1 MEEIEKQFENYYN
14 LKQSYELFIKNKLN
28 KIIQDKSLSKSD
40 KHKKYK
46 DVLAKI
52 KVKKIFSNENRKLS
66 VTENGNKIIEYD
78 NEYHNLYETSADFFK
93 QLDKKNKIDIMRLK
107 LDVLF
112 NYIDEENSM
121 TEFELLKKEIKED
134 LTEYSKIVAE
144 IYAIENMNK
153 QSIEDKKD
161 KLFGNVEKDE
171 KGYINDFKEKINNQ
185 QDQYTKE
192 AIEIYKSFIL
202 PSTEEI
208 SKLQYEKGYRE
219 IIEEEGE
226 NQDSIYHLIKE
237 PFSVKSK
244 EYSTEVDEEDIMSKI
259 ENKSETKRKLTESEL
274 DNEHEKMAKLT
285 EELGTLMYEYS
296 TLQRQFND
304 TTEVQEKIDEKL
316 EELNKHRTNLN
327 VKTLK
332 TRWDDVK
339 VDNDI
344 YSKYYGKEVSVKIP
358 EDYGPYEKQL
368 YINNLSNSIRQ
379 QYIENMTSEELEM
392 YVENLKQRGPDQ
404 IEKNYDKERETMND
418 REFRTFLMK
427 DLMKTKN
434 ITRNQA
440 KEIFF
445 FLKAYEDYYKYN
457 YNYDVEKKD
466 AKRLESRAK
475 TIRKEIDDMTSRLRF
490 TNKSSNKVSKKQ
502 IAYELEQE
510 AARLRKELDE
520 TEKEKSALD
529 LKNQIEKTHEEQKKR
544 NQNRDKIKFNRN
556 GRLPPWGNATMYKD
570 KLSIGMDVYLTNP
583 KTTFY
588 TNEESGSSSEMKE
601 VKDYINEPFRI
612 KEIKTWDKP
621 DIPGQDRHQA
631 LIYSYSMGLN
641 LEGWVNLKDIYVDIN
656 PNINEELNSEVILG
670 ASDDEK
676 PQEVEVDVED
686 LPDLV
691 DISKDIK
698 PLDLSPRISLESKND
713 DGDDD
718 DNYNIGD

>member
-14 LKQSYELFIKNKLN
+14 LKQSYELFIKNKID
-28 KIIQDKSLSKSD
+28 KIIQDNSLSKSD

-66 VTENGNKIIEYD
+66 IIENGNKVIEYD
-78 NEYHNLYETSADFFK
+78 NEYYNLYETSADFFK

-153 QSIEDKKD
+153 QSIEDEKE
-161 KLFGNVEKDE
+161 KLYGNVEKNT

-185 QDQYTKE
+185 QDQYIKE
-192 AIEIYKSFIL
+192 AVEIYKSSIL
-202 PSTEEI
+202 PTTQEI

-226 NQDSIYHLIKE
+226 NKDTIYHFIKQ
-237 PFSVKSK
+237 PFSIKSK
-244 EYSTEVDEEDIMSKI
+244 EYSSELDEEDIMAKI
-259 ENKSETKRKLTESEL
+259 ANKSETKRKLTESEL
-274 DNEHEKMAKLT
+274 DNEHEKMATLT

-316 EELNKHRTNLN
+316 KELNKHRTDLN
-327 VKTLK
+327 IKTLK

-339 VDNDI
+339 VDNDF
-344 YSKYYGKEVSVKIP
+344 YSKYHGKEVSVKIP
-358 EDYGPYEKQL
+358 EEYGPYEKQL
-368 YINNLSNSIRQ
+368 YIHNLSNSIRQ
-379 QYIENMTSEELEM
+379 QYIENMTPEELEM

-404 IEKNYDKERETMND
+404 IEKNYDKERETMNERD
-418 REFRTFLMK
+418 FRVFLVK

-440 KEIFF
+440 KEIVF

-457 YNYDVEKKD
+457 YNYDVEQKD
-466 AKRLESRAK
+466 VKRLDSRAK

-520 TEKEKSALD
+520 TEKEKVALD

-544 NQNRDKIKFNRN
+544 NLNRDKIKFNRN
-556 GRLPPWGNATMYKD
+556 GQLPPWGNATMYKD
-570 KLSIGMDVYLTNP
+570 KLSIGMDVYLTKP

-588 TNEESGSSSEMKE
+588 KKEESGSSSEMKE
-601 VKDYINEPFRI
+601 VKDYINKTFRI

-621 DIPGQDRHQA
+621 DIPGQDRDQA
-631 LIYSYSMGLN
+631 LIYSYSMDLN

-656 PNINEELNSEVILG
+656 PNINEELKSEVILG

-676 PQEVEVDVED
+676 PQEVEVEVED
-686 LPDLV
+686 LPDLI

-698 PLDLSPRISLESKND
+698 PLDLSPNISLESKND
-713 DGDDD
+713 DDDD